1 MGRVL
6 AIVYRTIATH
16 LINKAGVPRN
26 TARTGERNL
35 GVRSR
40 IIHTILDLTL
50 LFPRTS
56 IRVRRIL
63 GGLTGDRLRTP
74 FILPIL
80 IPGMP
85 LMVDICRG
93 IHQVIH
99 YRIGNIKNLLL
110 RHFLEIHFRVVN
122 STNRI

>member
-1 MGRVL
+1 MARL
-6 AIVYRTIATH
+6 
-16 LINKAGVPRN
+16 PRYVIP
-26 TARTGERNL
+26 GQPQH
-35 GVRSR
+35 
-40 IIHTILDLTL
+40 IIQRGNNRQVIFAADAL
-50 LFPRTS
+50 PRTS